1 MQDGD
6 RQDYFLADNKWE
18 SRRELKYEEYNRWYG
33 RSYRPW
39 EDDAYKGSDGEE
51 YRPVGKKPLF
61 LDDRKFCYHIK
72 GELPLEK
79 VNKVQ
84 NLIWLCNDCYRM
96 VNNGPIPPEIDEK
109 VLKKIQKYKNM

>member
-1 MQDGD
+1 MKGTHGVIVEMSEQDGKMQLHFSSKD
-6 RQDYFLADNKWE
+6 ATAKAL
-18 SRRELKYEEYNRWYG
+18 YEG
-33 RSYRPW
+33 
-39 EDDAYKGSDGEE
+39 KCKCC
-51 YRPVGKKPLF
+51 KKPLF

-72 GELPLEK
+72 RELPLEK

-96 VNNGPIPPEIDEK
+96 VKNGPIPPEIDEK